1 MSNPAVG
8 AAGGDVE
15 EATQHGLIDALSM
28 AAGRAMTADEL
39 SAQLPAADKAEA
51 AASVDRLLRFL
62 ACYNVVKC
70 STETSP
76 SGEPLR
82 QYTAAP
88 VCRWLT
94 SNSSEGSLAP
104 LAKFA
109 VDKDNLPSWNH
120 LGAPM
125 AGGGPAAFERAYGVP
140 MF

>member
-1 MSNPAVG
+1 MNNPAVG

-15 EATQHGLIDALSM
+15 EATCLHALELISASAVSMTVKAAIELGLIDALSM

-51 AASVDRLLRFL
+51 AASVDWLLRFL

-94 SNSSEGSLAP
+94 SNSREGSLAP

-109 VDKDNLPSWNH
+109 VDKDYLPSW
-120 LGAPM
+120 
-125 AGGGPAAFERAYGVP
+125 
-140 MF
+140 